1 MTYPVLLPTRLLV
14 ASLGAVALAALVF
27 LLLPDLDLSAANMF
41 AGHDGHFTGDTPL
54 GRVARRIFET
64 VPFMILIGYGAL
76 YILKRLGGVRL
87 WAPNGAG
94 VAVLGL
100 SLALGPGLLVNTVLK
115 DHSHRPRPAQIE
127 RFGGQDAFR
136 PFYRFDGACLKNC
149 SFVSGEGS
157 TAFWTVAPALLVP
170 LAYRAPA
177 LLAAL
182 VFGSLTGLLRM
193 AFGGHFLS
201 DTVFGA
207 LFTWLVIL
215 ACWRLVAWLS
225 GEPPGASMP

>member
-1 MTYPVLLPTRLLV
+1 MTYPVILSTRLVV
-14 ASLGAVALAALVF
+14 ASLGAIALAALVF
-27 LLLPDLDLSAANMF
+27 FLLPGLDLSAAKLF
-41 AGHDGHFTGDTPL
+41 AGTDGHFTGDTSV
-54 GRVARRIFET
+54 GRLARRVFET
-64 VPFMILIGYGAL
+64 VPFMVLIGYGAL
-76 YILKRLGGVRL
+76 YALKRFGGIRL
-87 WAPNGAG
+87 WAPNGA
-94 VAVLGL
+94 AVMAMAL
-100 SLALGPGLLVNTVLK
+100 SFALGPGLLVNTILK
-115 DHSHRPRPAQIE
+115 DHSHRPRPAHVEQ
-127 RFGGQDAFR
+127 FGGQDEFR
-136 PFYRFDGACLKNC
+136 PFYRFDGACLTNC

-177 LLAAL
+177 VAAAL

-207 LFTWLVIL
+207 LLTWLVIL
-215 ACWRLVAWLS
+215 ACWRLVATLV